1 MKHYLHI
8 TIIHVLHRDRCIVM
22 FLILT
27 FIQIYKVLRRI
38 LITNNNFIF
47 SYYILIV
54 QPSFNLVSAKFQPNF
69 RRISDKFQT
78 NFRQISDEFQTN
90 FKRIS
95 DNFQTNFRRISDEF
109 QTNFRRISE
118 EFHNLAKLL
127 LKFDQN

>member
-38 LITNNNFIF
+38 LITNNNFTF

-54 QPSFNLVSAKFQPNF
+54 QPSFNLVSAKFQTNF
-69 RRISDKFQT
+69 SRISD
-78 NFRQISDEFQTN
+78 E
-90 FKRIS
+90 
-95 DNFQTNFRRISDEF
+95 FQTNFRRISDEF
-109 QTNFRRISE
+109 QTNFRQFSDKFQTNFRRISD
-118 EFHNLAKLL
+118 
-127 LKFDQN
+127 KFQTNFRGISDE